1 MPQRKEYDVY
11 SGNQKVGE
19 VWGHYDNKTPSEAD
33 MNIKIA
39 ACDLIRAQ
47 AMVDTDEK
55 LIKKKK
61 RMTISYIVRAVIG
74 AVMLIAIF
82 ITMNKLGSDSF
93 RGSLTDIWENV
104 LPFAISGAISV
115 SLIASCPT
123 LNVKKCDTSINW
135 LYTFAG
141 LIFGFIGVILFA
153 WIWY

>member
-39 ACDLIRAQ
+39 ACNLIRAE
-47 AMVDTDEK
+47 AEVATDEK
-55 LIKKKK
+55 KIKKKK
-61 RMTISYIVRAVIG
+61 RMTVNYIVRAVIG
-74 AVMLIAIF
+74 AVVLIVIF
-82 ITMNKLGSDSF
+82 TTMNKLGSDSF
-93 RGSLTDIWENV
+93 RGSLTDIWENI
-104 LPFAISGAISV
+104 LPFAIPGAIAV
-115 SLIASCPT
+115 SFITSTPT
-123 LNVKKCDTSINW
+123 LNIKKCDTSINW
-135 LYTFAG
+135 AAAFSG